1 MYSIQHLLKR
11 NVSDFRQV
19 VDFLRFLSPKKT
31 DRHDVTDILLKVAL
45 NTMTQTLIQ
54 LTAITFR
61 KKHEVLLC
69 CYLPLHKIQNT
80 NTMTVWKWK
89 NKVFLSGLVNVIVYL
104 DDFRSEEEIRK
115 CVRCLMSGLVD
126 GMVNENVGN
135 VKE

>member
-1 MYSIQHLLKR
+1 VYSIQKILKR

-19 VDFLRFLSPKKT
+19 VDFHRFPSPKKT
-31 DRHDVTDILLKVAL
+31 DHHDVTDILLKVAL

-89 NKVFLSGLVNVIVYL
+89 QVLLSGLVNVIVYL

-115 CVRCLMSGLVD
+115 CVRCFMSGLVD